1 LLLKLEELEWGKVS
15 HSTCLFSF
23 PPQLRRMWLYS
34 THGRSSLSSGVAI
47 IHHVYPRQHQE
58 LFQDG
63 QTFLETAPQIARQDI
78 DKHDIQM
85 IAVF

>member
-1 LLLKLEELEWGKVS
+1 
-15 HSTCLFSF
+15 
-23 PPQLRRMWLYS
+23 
-34 THGRSSLSSGVAI
+34 VAI